1 MNYSKNAKL
10 NTVLNTIEAELQ
22 ELGLDEVARYRKEFK
37 GITDYNIAEYG
48 NVSIYY
54 DDIREIYK
62 DYKGLNNASDSKI
75 WDIYRRQVGYV
86 ARKLTAKN

>member
-10 NTVLNTIEAELQ
+10 DHVLNTIESELQ

-37 GITDYNIAEYG
+37 NVVDYNIARYG

-54 DDIREIYK
+54 YDIREIYK
-62 DYKGLNNASDSKI
+62 DYKSLDNASDSKI

>member
-10 NTVLNTIEAELQ
+10 DHVLNTIELELLD
-22 ELGLDEVARYRKEFK
+22 LGLDEVARYRKEFK
-37 GITDYNIAEYG
+37 GITDYNIVEYG

-54 DDIREIYK
+54 EDVREIYK
-62 DYKGLNNASDSKI
+62 DYKSLDNASDSKI

>member
-37 GITDYNIAEYG
+37 GITDHNIVEYG

-54 DDIREIYK
+54 EDVREIYK
-62 DYKGLNNASDSKI
+62 DYKSLDKASDSKI

-86 ARKLTAKN
+86 ARKLTAKY